1 MDTYSAYTYDHFPDG
16 FDYIV
21 WMEDWQMKYYKL
33 CRDFYERGTL
43 TVAKELLGK
52 YLIHHS
58 PEGTTIGMIT
68 ETEAYI
74 GPDDPAS
81 HAYKG
86 RRTRRTE
93 VQFGP
98 GGYAYIYQIY
108 GKNFCFNVVTQKIG
122 MPEVVLIRALEPIE
136 GIELMAKRR
145 GFSNLTSKSIKE
157 LTNGPS
163 KLCQTMG
170 INMSLYGIDLCE
182 NVLFIAEPNPK
193 CKFEV
198 IATPRINIDYAGEAK
213 HYHWRFL
220 IKNNKFVS
228 MPVIEV
234 K

>member
-1 MDTYSAYTYDHFPDG
+1 MR
-16 FDYIV
+16 
-21 WMEDWQMKYYKL
+21 KL
-33 CRDFYERGTL
+33 KRDFYERDTL

-52 YLIHHS
+52 YLVHNS
-58 PEGTTIGMIT
+58 TEGTTIGKIV

-74 GPDDPAS
+74 GPSDPGS

-86 RRTRRTE
+86 LRSKRTE

-108 GKNFCFNVVTQKIG
+108 GNYFCFNVVTQKIG
-122 MPEVVLIRALEPIE
+122 MPEVVLIRAVEPIK

-145 GFSNLTSKSIKE
+145 KVSEITMKNLIN

-163 KLCQTMG
+163 KLCTAMG
-170 INMSLYGIDLCE
+170 IDKSLYGVDLCGGK
-182 NVLFIAEPNPK
+182 LFIASSNPK
-193 CKFEV
+193 ADFEIV
-198 IATPRINIDYAGEAK
+198 STPRINIDYAGEAK
-213 HYHWRFL
+213 NYLWRFL

-228 MPVIEV
+228 NLTLSFY